1 VGREAGKAG
10 PAVGGECGVA
20 GNWYAEQP
28 NNAASLSLR
37 GCFGWNLGP
46 SRMELWKDGQ
56 VGLQNTS
63 VAVLLMCPRLQDIH
77 FYMIGPRNL
86 ASPFRMGSVM
96 LNRAEEW
103 HGHLLSI
110 TMLFINP
117 GRPFTH

>member
-1 VGREAGKAG
+1 ML
-10 PAVGGECGVA
+10 
-20 GNWYAEQP
+20 P
-28 NNAASLSLR
+28 NKIL
-37 GCFGWNLGP
+37 
-46 SRMELWKDGQ
+46 
-56 VGLQNTS
+56 
-63 VAVLLMCPRLQDIH
+63 VAVLLMRPRLQDIH

-86 ASPFRMGSVM
+86 ASLFRMGSVM

>member
-1 VGREAGKAG
+1 
-10 PAVGGECGVA
+10 
-20 GNWYAEQP
+20 
-28 NNAASLSLR
+28 
-37 GCFGWNLGP
+37 
-46 SRMELWKDGQ
+46 MELWKDGQ
-56 VGLQNTS
+56 VAKQNTS
-63 VAVLLMCPRLQDIH
+63 STCFIDVFKITNIH